1 MTNTR
6 KNRDKKRKNNTRRR
20 IISDGLPLLKKV
32 KVGHLVYASKKYKGD
47 EIITYTREMEKKK
60 GTRCLLETISWF
72 GSLHVAKL
80 YASYSTKIYKWRVFK
95 PFALVVVGGPE
106 NAGFFDKVF
115 RNYDGPGQLVSL
127 VSDASIQQLKR
138 FGLVD
143 GHHPYLDMSVNE
155 RCLYEFK
162 FVFGY
167 LTLRE
172 QYQFLLLYSYFSA
185 KFANIA
191 DYGASLVKVYA
202 SMKYFELNAAGVDD
216 LGTGNRISF
225 YEIDKHV
232 VSNFCKCVDGM
243 GYEGLYQRKNIRSF
257 WYPSFI
263 KYSKDMEEYILFN
276 PSRVLFH
283 L

>member
-1 MTNTR
+1 MKDTNT
-6 KNRDKKRKNNTRRR
+6 KTRSRSR
-20 IISDGLPLLKKV
+20 SRGPLLKKV
-32 KVGHLVYASKKYKGD
+32 KVGHLVYGSKKYKGD
-47 EIITYTREMEKKK
+47 EIITYTREMEKKT
-60 GTRCLLETISWF
+60 GSRCLIETISWF
-72 GSLHVAKL
+72 GSLHGAKL
-80 YASYSTKIYKWRVFK
+80 YTSYSTQIYQWRVFK
-95 PFALVVVGGPE
+95 PFALVVVGRAE
-106 NAGFFDKVF
+106 NAGFFEKVF
-115 RNYDGPGQLVSL
+115 RNYDGQLVSL
-127 VSDASIQQLKR
+127 ISDANIQQLKK

-143 GHHPYLDMSVNE
+143 GHHPYLDMTVNE

-162 FVFGY
+162 FIFGY

-172 QYQFLLLYSYFSA
+172 QYQFLLLFTYFDT
-185 KFANIA
+185 KNVF

-232 VSNFCKCVDGM
+232 VNNVCKCVS
-243 GYEGLYQRKNIRSF
+243 GYEGLYQRKSIRSF

-276 PSRVLFH
+276 PSRVLTFKKG
-283 L
+283 

>member
-6 KNRDKKRKNNTRRR
+6 KNRDKKRKNNTRRRRR

-32 KVGHLVYASKKYKGD
+32 KVGHLVYGSKKYKGD

-60 GTRCLLETISWF
+60 GTRCLHETISWF
-72 GSLHVAKL
+72 GSLHAAKL
-80 YASYSTKIYKWRVFK
+80 YATYSTQIYKWRVFK
-95 PFALVVVGGPE
+95 PFHLVVVGGSE

-115 RNYDGPGQLVSL
+115 RNYDGQLVSL
-127 VSDASIQQLKR
+127 ISDTNIQQLKK
-138 FGLVD
+138 FGLVEA
-143 GHHPYLDMSVNE
+143 PYLEMSVNE

-162 FVFGY
+162 FIFGY

-172 QYQFLLLYSYFSA
+172 QYQFLLLFTYFDTKDAFDYS
-185 KFANIA
+185 
-191 DYGASLVKVYA
+191 ASLLKVYA
-202 SMKYFELNAAGVDD
+202 SMKYFELNASSVDVDD

-232 VSNFCKCVDGM
+232 VNNFCKCVDGM
-243 GYEGLYQRKNIRSF
+243 GYEGLYQRKNTRSF

-276 PSRVLFH
+276 PSRVLIH